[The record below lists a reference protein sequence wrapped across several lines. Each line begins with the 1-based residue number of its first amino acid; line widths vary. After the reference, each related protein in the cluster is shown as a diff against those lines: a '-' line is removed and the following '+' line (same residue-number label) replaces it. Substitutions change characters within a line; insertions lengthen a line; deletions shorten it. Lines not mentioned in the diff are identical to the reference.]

1 MVTSSV
7 LRFTDFLVFEIDRE
21 HNVVRLQNISKPD
34 ESSHKPEDKDT
45 STPGAA
51 IDIHPTTECAT
62 EPVTGA
68 GTLTKSVIDT
78 ASDSNPLPTDN
89 LSSTAAGTSIKV
101 EVAETPDFEDNNPW
115 RARFTARL
123 EQFLSLEAIEK
134 LKQMFLEGPTS
145 PTVSPDDSNE
155 RPPPTPIPIP
165 SNNPSR
171 SESDGRATKH
181 EERRGRGGRGGREG
195 RGGRIGAPGRERP
208 KLQNADHRKVVS
220 DVSKIPQ
227 CDPCSNCI

>member
-45 STPGAA
+45 NTPGAA

-62 EPVTGA
+62 GPVTGA
-68 GTLTKSVIDT
+68 ATLTKSVIDT

-123 EQFLSLEAIEK
+123 EQLLSLEAIEK

-145 PTVSPDDSNE
+145 PIVSPDDSNE

-171 SESDGRATKH
+171 SQSDGRATKH
-181 EERRGRGGRGGREG
+181 EERRGRGGREG